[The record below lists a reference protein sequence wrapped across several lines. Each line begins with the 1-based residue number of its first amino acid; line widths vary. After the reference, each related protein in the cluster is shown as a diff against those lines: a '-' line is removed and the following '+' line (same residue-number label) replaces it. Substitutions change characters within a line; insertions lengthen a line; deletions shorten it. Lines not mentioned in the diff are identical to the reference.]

1 MKTDV
6 DFQKESNIGVSS
18 DVCKEKFQSYS
29 KKLKL
34 PKMKKPKS
42 NGQKE
47 GNRSGNIVKNSK
59 KWFMKALFMY
69 VKFVINIF
77 IKDQFS
83 ILREI

>member
-1 MKTDV
+1 MTSETQKLKTNV

-47 GNRSGNIVKNSK
+47 GTHSGHIVKNSK
-59 KWFMKALFMY
+59 
-69 VKFVINIF
+69 
-77 IKDQFS
+77 
-83 ILREI
+83 E